1 MEGPVNYSVA
11 DGIGHIELNRPDAA
25 NTIDLPL
32 ARALGEAA
40 ESAAGD
46 TNVRA
51 VLLSGAGPRFCGGGD
66 VGRFAGAEDPSGY
79 VHELAM
85 TADAA
90 IETLQTMAK
99 PVVVAVSGAVAG
111 GGLGIMLAGD
121 VVVAA
126 AGTKF
131 VFAYPKIGLTPDCG
145 TSVALP
151 LAMGRQRA
159 LAFALRGA
167 PLSADEAREQ
177 GLVAEV
183 AADPLERAREL
194 ATIWAAGASEAY
206 GQARRLL
213 RAGADRPR
221 EESRRDEADTIAAR
235 STSAEARDLFAAFL
249 GR

>member
-1 MEGPVNYSVA
+1 MEAPVGYSVTG
-11 DGIGHIELNRPDAA
+11 GIGHIELNRPEAA
-25 NTIDLPL
+25 NAIDLPL

-40 ESAAGD
+40 GRAAADEG
-46 TNVRA
+46 VRA
-51 VLLSGAGPRFCGGGD
+51 VVLSGAGSRFCGGGD

-79 VHELAM
+79 IHELAT
-85 TADAA
+85 TADGA
-90 IETLQTMAK
+90 IETLRTMPK
-99 PVVVAVSGAVAG
+99 PVVTAVHGAVAG
-111 GGLGIMLAGD
+111 GGLGIMLGGD

-126 AGTKF
+126 EATTF

-167 PLSADEAREQ
+167 PLSAQEAHDQ

-183 AADPLERAREL
+183 VADPLERAREL
-194 ATIWAAGASEAY
+194 ATVWAGGASEAY

-221 EESRRDEADTIAAR
+221 AESFRDEADTIAAR

>member
-1 MEGPVNYSVA
+1 METPVSYSVS

-40 ESAAGD
+40 QHAADD
-46 TNVRA
+46 TDVRA
-51 VLLSGAGPRFCGGGD
+51 VLLSGAGARFCGGGD
-66 VGRFAGAEDPSGY
+66 VSTFAGAEDPHDY
-79 VHELAM
+79 VHELAT

-90 IETLQTMAK
+90 VATLQTMPK
-99 PVVVAVSGAVAG
+99 PVVSAVHGAVAG

-145 TSVALP
+145 TSVGLP

-167 PLSADEAREQ
+167 PLSADEAHEQ

-183 AADPLERAREL
+183 VADPVERAREL
-194 ATIWAAGASEAY
+194 ATVWAAGASEAY

-213 RAGADRPR
+213 RAGADRSLA
-221 EESRRDEADTIAAR
+221 ESRRDEADTIAAR